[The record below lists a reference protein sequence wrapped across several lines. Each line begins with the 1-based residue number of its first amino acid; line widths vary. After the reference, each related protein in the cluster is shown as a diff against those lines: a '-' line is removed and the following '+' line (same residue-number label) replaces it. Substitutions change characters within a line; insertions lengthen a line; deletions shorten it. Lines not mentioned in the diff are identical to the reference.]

1 MENLK
6 KPTNLSSNLVPVEL
20 DFLVSQG
27 MTTVGKQKFWF
38 SVKFWPGLSEINRI
52 SPLKR
57 Y

>member
-6 KPTNLSSNLVPVEL
+6 KPTILSSNLVPVEL

-52 SPLKR
+52 SP
-57 Y
+57 